1 MKKIYIGLIFLFLAV
16 CSMQAKEPHTIT
28 LKFVETSDVH
38 GMFFPINYLTGKPA
52 SGSMARVSSYVK
64 ELRAIH
70 GKNVILLENGDILQ
84 GQPTNYFWNYIE
96 TQDENI
102 AASIVNYLR
111 YDAQS
116 FGNHDIETGHKCY
129 DKWISEIKCP
139 SIAANMVNT
148 ATRKPYTQPYTII
161 TREGIKIAILG
172 MITTAIPN
180 WLSED
185 IWSGMHFEEM
195 VSSTQKWVKHL
206 QENEK
211 PDIII
216 GLFHSGLKGGIK
228 TDQYEENATLAAAQR
243 VKGLDVIFYGHD
255 HKTNCSFIRQNDNDS
270 VLIINP
276 ANNAH
281 RIGEATI
288 TLTIDDNK
296 VIDKKITG
304 KLVVTNSYPVDE
316 DYMNYFAD
324 DIKRLQE
331 FANQQIGNLST
342 PININDAFFGSSA
355 FVDLIINLQ
364 LKITNADIAFS
375 APLMLNATLN
385 AGPVT
390 TADMFNLYK
399 YENKLYV
406 IKMTGKEIKNH
417 LEMSYAL
424 WTNQMKSSSDHLLL
438 FDSDNKNHPNELKN
452 FFYNFDSAGGIDYTV
467 DVTKPKGQKINILR
481 MSNGQPFDENKWY
494 KVAIN
499 SYRGNGGGELLTKGA
514 GIPKDEIDSRIIYR
528 SELDQRHYLA
538 EEFKK
543 LGTITPKTNNNWRF
557 IPEDMVAPA
566 AQRDRELLF
575 RK

>member
-1 MKKIYIGLIFLFLAV
+1 
-16 CSMQAKEPHTIT
+16 
-28 LKFVETSDVH
+28 
-38 GMFFPINYLTGKPA
+38 
-52 SGSMARVSSYVK
+52 MARVSSYVK
-64 ELRAIH
+64 EQRSIH
-70 GKNVILLENGDILQ
+70 GENVILLENGDILQ
-84 GQPTNYFWNYIE
+84 GQPTNYFWNYID

-102 AASIVNYLR
+102 AASVINYLR

-116 FGNHDIETGHKCY
+116 LGNHDIETGHKCY
-129 DKWISEIKCP
+129 DKWINEIKCP
-139 SIAANMVNT
+139 SIAANIVNT
-148 ATRKPYTQPYTII
+148 ATNQPYAQPYQII
-161 TREGIKIAILG
+161 TREGVKIAILG
-172 MITTAIPN
+172 MITAAIPN

-185 IWSGMHFEEM
+185 VWSGMRFEEI
-195 VSSTQKWVKHL
+195 VSSTEKWVKHL

-211 PDIII
+211 PDIIV

-228 TDQYEENATLAAAQR
+228 TAEYEENATLAAAQR
-243 VKGLDVIFYGHD
+243 VKDLDVIFYGHD

>member
-1 MKKIYIGLIFLFLAV
+1 
-16 CSMQAKEPHTIT
+16 MQAGQPKTLV
-28 LKFVETSDVH
+28 LKFLETSDVH
-38 GMFFPINYLTGKPA
+38 GMFFPTNYLTGKPA
-52 SGSMARVSSYVK
+52 TGSMARVSSYVK
-64 ELRAIH
+64 EQRSIH
-70 GKNVILLENGDILQ
+70 GENVILLENGDILQ
-84 GQPTNYFWNYIE
+84 GQPTNYFWNYID

-102 AASIVNYLR
+102 AASVINYLR

-116 FGNHDIETGHKCY
+116 LGNHDIETGHKCY
-129 DKWISEIKCP
+129 DKWINEIKCP
-139 SIAANMVNT
+139 SIAANIVNT
-148 ATRKPYTQPYTII
+148 ATNQPYAQPYQII
-161 TREGIKIAILG
+161 TRGGVKIAILG
-172 MITTAIPN
+172 MITAAIPN

-185 IWSGMHFEEM
+185 VWSGMRFEEI
-195 VSSTQKWVKHL
+195 VSSTEKWVKHL

-228 TDQYEENATLAAAQR
+228 TAQYEENATLAAAQR

-528 SELDQRHYLA
+528 SELDQRHYLT

>member
-1 MKKIYIGLIFLFLAV
+1 MKKIYIILIFLFLAI
-16 CSMQAKEPHTIT
+16 CSMQAGQPKTLV
-28 LKFVETSDVH
+28 LKFLETSDVH
-38 GMFFPINYLTGKPA
+38 GMFFPTNYLTGKPA
-52 SGSMARVSSYVK
+52 VGSMARVSSYVK
-64 ELRAIH
+64 EQRSIH
-70 GKNVILLENGDILQ
+70 GENVILLENGDILQ
-84 GQPTNYFWNYIE
+84 GQPTNYFWNYID

-102 AASIVNYLR
+102 AASVINYLR

-116 FGNHDIETGHKCY
+116 LGNHDIETGHKCY
-129 DKWISEIKCP
+129 DKWINEIKCP
-139 SIAANMVNT
+139 SIAANIVNT
-148 ATRKPYTQPYTII
+148 ATNQPYAQPYQII
-161 TREGIKIAILG
+161 TREGVKIAILG
-172 MITTAIPN
+172 MITAAIPN

-185 IWSGMHFEEM
+185 VWSGMRFEEI
-195 VSSTQKWVKHL
+195 VSSTEKWVKHL

-228 TDQYEENATLAAAQR
+228 TTEYEENATLAAAQR